1 MLETL
6 PRVEYASAAE
16 AVQRSA
22 VEVCRRA
29 TRRGER
35 SLVAAAP
42 EPEAIEIS
50 GIRLEPESNRLYVRG
65 QTRILRA
72 NPAAVLL
79 HLMRGAGKPVTRE
92 ALIRHIWGA
101 YYCARHDAALRVYV
115 HGLRRLID
123 ADPTLERRI
132 VTVRAAGARGYLFRP

>member
-22 VEVCRRA
+22 VEACRRS
-29 TRRGER
+29 TRRDGR
-35 SLVAAAP
+35 SVVAAAAAP
-42 EPEAIEIS
+42 EPIEIS
-50 GIRLEPESNRLYVRG
+50 GIRLEPESNRLCVRG
-65 QTRILRA
+65 QTRVLRA
-72 NPAAVLL
+72 KPAAVLWL
-79 HLMRGAGKPVTRE
+79 LMRGAGEPVTRE

-101 YYCARHDAALRVYV
+101 YYCSRHDAALRVYV